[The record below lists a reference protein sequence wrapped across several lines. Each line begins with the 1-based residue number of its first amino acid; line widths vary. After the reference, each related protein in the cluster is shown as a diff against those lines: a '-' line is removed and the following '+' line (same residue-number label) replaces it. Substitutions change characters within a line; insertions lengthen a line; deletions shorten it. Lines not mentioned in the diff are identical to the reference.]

1 MKKVNTA
8 GKDRK
13 ERNTP
18 QRAALA
24 RLLAG
29 NRSHPSAEALHKKLR
44 RNFPGLSLATVY
56 NNLRG
61 LVAAGELAELTFD
74 RDRQHFDPDLS
85 AHAHLFCLD
94 CGRVLDVRCSAPRA
108 AGIPRGFE
116 VLKAE
121 TVFRGYCRRCAAKA
135 SKRRRNSC
143 TKKRKK
149 R

>member
-85 AHAHLFCLD
+85 PHGHMFCMD
-94 CGRVLDVRCSAPRA
+94 CGEVFDVRCSAPRA
-108 AGIPRGFE
+108 AKTPGGFK
-116 VLKAE
+116 VLRAE

-135 SKRRRNSC
+135 SKRRTRSC
-143 TKKRKK
+143 AKKRKK

>member
-1 MKKVNTA
+1 MKKVNTS
-8 GKDRK
+8 GDRGK

-56 NNLRG
+56 SNLRG

-85 AHAHLFCLD
+85 VHGHMFCMD
-94 CGRVLDVRCSAPRA
+94 CGRIFDVRCSAPRA
-108 AGIPRGFE
+108 ARAPGGF
-116 VLKAE
+116 KALRTE

-135 SKRRRNSC
+135 SKRRTSSC